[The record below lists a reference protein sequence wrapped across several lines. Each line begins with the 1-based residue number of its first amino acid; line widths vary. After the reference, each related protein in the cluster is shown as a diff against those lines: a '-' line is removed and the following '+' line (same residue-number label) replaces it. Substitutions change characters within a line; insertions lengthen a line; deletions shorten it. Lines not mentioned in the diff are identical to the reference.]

1 MAGSEQRL
9 GVGDVEVLEV
19 WSRLAANSSALLI
32 DVRTQAEWAFVGLP
46 DLSAVGKQLIAI
58 EWQMFPSRR
67 LNPSFTGQ
75 LGSELERLGAGTDTD
90 LFFLCRSGGRSLA
103 AARAMAAAGYRAC
116 HNVAGG
122 FEGPPDDK
130 GHRGSTAGWKAA
142 GLPWR
147 QS

>member
-1 MAGSEQRL
+1 
-9 GVGDVEVLEV
+9 
-19 WSRLAANSSALLI
+19 
-32 DVRTQAEWAFVGLP
+32 VGLP

-67 LNPSFTGQ
+67 LNPSFTDQ
-75 LGSELERLGAGTDTD
+75 LSSGLDRLGAGTDTD

-103 AARAMAAAGYRAC
+103 AARAMAVAGYRAC

-122 FEGPPDDK
+122 FEGPPDDHR
-130 GHRGSTAGWKAA
+130 HRGSIAGWKAA